1 MKEINGIYTSAK
13 IMTDDVEDYAK
24 AQIQMICDQ
33 EAARNSKIRVMPDV
47 HPGKVGPIGLTMTI
61 GEKLIPQL
69 LGIDIGCGVTCVRLK
84 EKRMEYQKL
93 EKVIRDRIPAGFAIR
108 ENVHYLT
115 ENFDFTKLRCHKHV
129 QEEKDRLALGSL
141 GGGNHFIEI
150 DQGEDKAL
158 YLVIHSGSRRLGKE
172 VAEYYT
178 REGEKE
184 LKQKGQEVPY
194 PLTWITGSLL
204 EDYLHDVQVVQS
216 YAKLNR
222 EIMIQEILK
231 GMKLKAEETIMSVH
245 NYLDCSGEGP
255 LLRKGAISAKKGEAV
270 IIPVNMRDGVIL
282 GTGLGN
288 LEWNQ
293 SAPHGSGRKYRR
305 DEVKNH
311 YTVSTFKKAMKG
323 IYSESISAETLDE
336 APFAYRSLDE
346 IKDTISE
353 TVKIREVIRPVYSF
367 KSGI

>member
-1 MKEINGIYTSAK
+1 M
-13 IMTDDVEDYAK
+13 
-24 AQIQMICDQ
+24 
-33 EAARNSKIRVMPDV
+33 
-47 HPGKVGPIGLTMTI
+47 
-61 GEKLIPQL
+61 
-69 LGIDIGCGVTCVRLK
+69 
-84 EKRMEYQKL
+84 
-93 EKVIRDRIPAGFAIR
+93 
-108 ENVHYLT
+108 
-115 ENFDFTKLRCHKHV
+115 
-129 QEEKDRLALGSL
+129 
-141 GGGNHFIEI
+141 
-150 DQGEDKAL
+150 
-158 YLVIHSGSRRLGKE
+158 YLVIHSGGRRLGKE

-204 EDYLHDVQVVQS
+204 EDYLHDVQVVQE

-270 IIPVNMRDGVIL
+270 IIPVNMRDGVIM

-288 LEWNQ
+288 PEWNL
-293 SAPHGSGRKYRR
+293 SAPHGAGRKYRR

-311 YTVSTFKKAMKG
+311 YTVSAFKKVMKG

-336 APFAYRSLDE
+336 APFAY
-346 IKDTISE
+346 
-353 TVKIREVIRPVYSF
+353 
-367 KSGI
+367 

>member
-1 MKEINGIYTSAK
+1 MKEIKGIYTSAK

-33 EAARNSKIRVMPDV
+33 EAVRKSKIRVMPDV

-69 LGIDIGCGVTCVRLK
+69 LGIDIGCGVICVRLK

-93 EKVIRDRIPAGFAIR
+93 EKVIRDRIPTGFAIR
-108 ENVHYLT
+108 ENVHYLA

-141 GGGNHFIEI
+141 GGGNHFIEV

-204 EDYLHDVQVVQS
+204 EDYLHDVQVVQA

-231 GMKLKAEETIMSVH
+231 GMKLKAEEMIMSVH
-245 NYLDCSGEGP
+245 NYLDCSGEVP
-255 LLRKGAISAKKGEAV
+255 LLRKGAISAKKGETV

-288 LEWNQ
+288 PEWNQ

-311 YTVSTFKKAMKG
+311 YTVSAFKKAMKG
-323 IYSESISAETLDE
+323 IYSESISTETLDE

-353 TVKIREVIRPVYSF
+353 TVEIREVIRPVYSF